1 MGGFGGAGAA
11 PQKAAAVDLLAD
23 VFSAPAQPAQGGG
36 GFDAFGAFGA
46 GNGTSGSGLGMQ
58 QGTGAQSPGKD
69 LMSSLVNLDSM
80 SLNGGAQGQSAT
92 GHRPSMNA
100 MAMGGRG
107 NTLPV
112 GGMGGGMRGGG
123 GMGMGMG
130 GALGTSMCTG
140 IGSMQQQNMS
150 NNMMQQGMRMGGNM
164 GHAFSKSSLDC
175 GFI

>member
-1 MGGFGGAGAA
+1 
-11 PQKAAAVDLLAD
+11 
-23 VFSAPAQPAQGGG
+23 
-36 GFDAFGAFGA
+36 
-46 GNGTSGSGLGMQ
+46 MQ
-58 QGTGAQSPGKD
+58 QGIGAQAPGKD

-112 GGMGGGMRGGG
+112 GGMGGGMRGGMGSGMGMGG

-130 GALGTSMCTG
+130 GGLGNGMGGG
-140 IGSMQQQNMS
+140 IGMMQQQNMSNNMS

-164 GHAFSKSSLDC
+164 GHAFSKSTLYS
-175 GFI
+175 GVE